1 MCERLKLKWL
11 PFLTLSALLFCGPAG
26 AQAPIRIM
34 EFHQPVELLPLGAS
48 AWVAPQTNQTLHPS
62 DRLRTGRAGSLA
74 LLWSDRSVL
83 RFGALT
89 EIEILPPDAPGADH
103 GLHLIRGLLSFFH
116 RDQPG
121 RIRIITSG
129 ALAGIE
135 GTELVMA
142 VAATNGLEQTTLS
155 VLDGKVRFGNAAGAL
170 VLTNGEQAVAGPG
183 LPPRRSPGFIANNL
197 LQWCFYYPGVLVLDD
212 LPLTGAEKASLADSL
227 AAYRD
232 GDLPAALSKFSPP
245 DNGSPATRLYQAAL
259 LLSAGDVAAAEVG
272 LAALSE
278 PPERIQRLAAALRHL
293 IAAVKRQDPAMTAP
307 PQLATEWLATSY
319 FEQSRAV
326 RETSLQQALV
336 DARQAVTLAPQSGFA
351 WERVA
356 ELEFSFGRTGLS
368 LTALEQALRLS
379 PRNAQALALK
389 GFLLAAQNRTRDAIG
404 QFDRALA
411 VDSALPNAW
420 LGRGLC
426 RIRRGEA
433 PSGREDLLMAAAL
446 EPQRSELRSYL
457 GKAYG
462 FAGDRSHAVR
472 ELALAKQLD
481 PRDPTAWLYSALLN
495 QRNNE
500 INDAIRDLEKSQAL
514 NDNRSVYRSQ
524 LLLDEDTAV
533 RSVNLAGIY
542 RDAGMTEVSLREAGR
557 AVNSDYANY
566 SAHLF
571 LAQSYAQMVA
581 PNEINQRFE
590 LPSQREFLLANLLAP
605 ASAGL
610 LSPTISQGDDTR
622 LFERNRFGVASD
634 TEYLRRKVG
643 EAWTQSG
650 AQYGT
655 FDDFSYAAEAYYHS
669 DPGQDLN
676 SDIYQRQ
683 LSLTLKQQLTPQD
696 SVFFSALQY
705 EGNIGSTYLN
715 YNNNKNVFDLSQS
728 AYHYKENQDP
738 TLTLGYHRE
747 WGPGVHTLFLAS
759 RLDDSIAMDNQNQLG
774 YLVDMPDNNI
784 GVPTLATVGALQ
796 SQVHTR
802 QNQEIYSGE
811 LQQIWEAPSHT
822 TILGSRL
829 QYGYFD
835 TTVDQSHRHF
845 GRLLA
850 QRRWPS
856 AADAGF
862 FFAFQTHQRLRL
874 SPVADLRAAAADRR
888 VDIRSSYLSG
898 KCLNGPDFQ
907 SGTDR

>member
-1 MCERLKLKWL
+1 MRERLRLNL
-11 PFLTLSALLFCGPAG
+11 LTFLSLAALLFCSPAF

-34 EFHQPVELLPLGAS
+34 EIHPPVEILSQGAS
-48 AWVAPQTNQTLHPS
+48 AWAPPQTNQTLRPF
-62 DRLRTGRAGSLA
+62 DRIRTGRNGSLS
-74 LLWSDRSVL
+74 LLWSDQSVL

-89 EIEILPPDAPGADH
+89 EIEILPPDSREMDH

-155 VLDGKVRFGNAAGAL
+155 VLDGKVRFGNPAGSL
-170 VLTNGEQAVAGPG
+170 VLTNGEQAVAMPG
-183 LPPRRSPGFIANNL
+183 LAPRRSPGFIANNL
-197 LQWCFYYPGVLVLDD
+197 LQWCFYYPGVLVMDD
-212 LPLTGAEKASLADSL
+212 LPLTDSEKAALADSL

-232 GDLPAALSKFSPP
+232 GDLLAALAKFPS
-245 DNGSPATRLYQAAL
+245 ATNDSAGTRVYHAAL
-259 LLSAGDVAAAEVG
+259 LLAAGDVAGAEAE
-272 LAALSE
+272 LAALPE

-293 IAAVKRQDPAMTAP
+293 IAAVKRLAPTMTAP
-307 PQLATEWLATSY
+307 PQLATEWLAASY

-326 RETSLQQALV
+326 RETSLQQALA
-336 DARQAVTLAPQSGFA
+336 DARQAVALAPQSGFA

-389 GFLLAAQNRTRDAIG
+389 GFLLAAQNRTRDAIA
-404 QFDRALA
+404 QFDRALS
-411 VDSALPNAW
+411 VDSSLPNAW

-433 PSGREDLLMAAAL
+433 QSGREDLLMAAAL
-446 EPQRSELRSYL
+446 EPQRAELRSYL

-462 FAGDRSHAVR
+462 FAGDMAHAVR

-495 QRNNE
+495 QQNNE
-500 INDAIRDLEKSQAL
+500 INDAIRDLEKSQTL

-571 LAQSYAQMVA
+571 LAQSYSQMLA

-605 ASAGL
+605 TSAGL
-610 LSPTISQGDDTR
+610 LSPTISQGDNAR
-622 LFERNRFGVASD
+622 LFEQNRFGVASD
-634 TEYLRRKVG
+634 TEYLSRKVRG
-643 EAWTQSG
+643 AWTQSG

-655 FDDFSYAAEAYYHS
+655 FDNFSYAVEAFYHD

-676 SDIYQRQ
+676 SAIYQRQ
-683 LSLTLKQQLTPQD
+683 LSMTVKQQLTPQD
-696 SVFFSALQY
+696 SVFFSASQY
-705 EGNIGSTYLN
+705 EGDLGSTYLS
-715 YNNNKNVFDLSQS
+715 YNSAFTMTQS
-728 AYHYKENQDP
+728 SYHYKENQDP
-738 TLTLGYHRE
+738 ALTVGYHRE

-759 RLDDSIAMDNQNQLG
+759 RLDDSIAMDNLNQLG
-774 YLVDMPDNNI
+774 YVVGMPDNNV
-784 GVPTLATVGALQ
+784 GVPTLQTVTGIQ
-796 SQVHTR
+796 SQAHTR
-802 QNQEIYSGE
+802 QNQEIW
-811 LQQIWEAPSHT
+811 LC
-822 TILGSRL
+822 SRIC
-829 QYGYFD
+829 G
-835 TTVDQSHRHF
+835 
-845 GRLLA
+845 
-850 QRRWPS
+850 
-856 AADAGF
+856 
-862 FFAFQTHQRLRL
+862 
-874 SPVADLRAAAADRR
+874 
-888 VDIRSSYLSG
+888 
-898 KCLNGPDFQ
+898 
-907 SGTDR
+907 